1 MLDRKEDDGWEQ
13 DLDEMEEAALDAA
26 ETAIE
31 EMCNGIKCENVQ
43 DSNLLQIRVWISI
56 IINHQG
62 KNY

>member
-31 EMCNGIKCENVQ
+31 EMCNGIKCENIQ
-43 DSNLLQIRVWISI
+43 DSNFLQIRV
-56 IINHQG
+56 
-62 KNY
+62 